1 MTYTSAP
8 ARFNKTLD
16 GKSQYL
22 HIKYSDDGETF
33 TENDGEELGAWIGT
47 LVDYNEEDST
57 NFKDYTWKKFTEDV
71 DDELAILD
79 QNIQYIRETTSKL
92 VVDEDAIR
100 ASVSNLET
108 TLDATK
114 NEVLATQ
121 NQVAS
126 MELQSTQLEVKIE
139 SITTDGVTK
148 IRNTTGIFD
157 EDGMTIDRTDSSTK
171 TQITP
176 DGMTV
181 YRKGAN
187 NHLTEVLEATSYGVN
202 ATNLYA
208 STYLIVGGRSRF
220 ENYGEDRTG
229 CFWIGGD

>member
-1 MTYTSAP
+1 MTYTSTP
-8 ARFNKTLD
+8 VRFNKTLD

-33 TENDGEELGAWIGT
+33 TENDGEKLGAWIGT
-47 LVDYNEEDST
+47 LVDYNKEDST

-71 DDELAILD
+71 DDELANLD

-92 VVDEDAIR
+92 VVDEDEIR

-108 TLDATK
+108 ILDTTR
-114 NEVLATQ
+114 NEVLATK

-157 EDGMTIDRTDSSTK
+157 EDGLAIDRTDSPTK
-171 TQITP
+171 TQVTP

-181 YRKGAN
+181 YKKTYGDQEA
-187 NHLTEVLEATSYGVN
+187 VLKATSNGVD
-202 ATNLYA
+202 ATNLRA
-208 STYLIVGGRSRF
+208 TTYLIVGDRSRF
-220 ENYGEDRTG
+220 ENYGSDKTG
-229 CFWIGGD
+229 CFWIGE